1 MAEIN
6 IEKKQGTNI
15 WAWLI
20 PLLLVA
26 ALLWWFFGR
35 GGDEV
40 TTAIDADTAAV
51 AAGDVADADAA
62 AGAPITD
69 VVAIVAVPDRM
80 PLIGRRVQ
88 LTSVPVLSVPGDET
102 FWVGSSESERLFVA
116 LDPAPGT
123 SAPVESP
130 TDVDAGQRVT
140 VAGVLRQVPT
150 DLAEWRTRWNLDDA
164 TAEAL
169 TAGQVYLA
177 ADRVAIAQPR

>member
-6 IEKKQGTNI
+6 IEKKQGMSI

-35 GGDEV
+35 EGDAV
-40 TTAIDADTAAV
+40 TAAVDTDTAAA
-51 AAGDVADADAA
+51 AAGDVAGEAGADA
-62 AGAPITD
+62 APITD
-69 VVAIVAVPDRM
+69 VVAIVAVPDRI

-102 FWVGSSESERLFVA
+102 FWVGSSETERLFVA

-150 DLAEWRTRWNLDDA
+150 DLAEWRARWQLDDT
-164 TAEAL
+164 TAAAI
-169 TAGQVYLA
+169 TVGQVYLA